1 MEADGD
7 LDQVGSRRYSGKW
20 SDSGYILNV
29 EQTVFAEGLDVGYR
43 ERKVKDDTNILG
55 LRNWKDEVSTY

>member
-1 MEADGD
+1 MWNR
-7 LDQVGSRRYSGKW
+7 Q
-20 SDSGYILNV
+20 
-29 EQTVFAEGLDVGYR
+29 VFAEGLDVGYR